1 MGGGTGWRAFEEGV
15 GGRLQKKRPLYLTSG
30 VGGIKQMPSFQQ
42 RSSGMK
48 SSSSVRFTIH
58 FRNDAMVMDGK
69 TGLLQRCVRTGGNIL
84 TECV

>member
-1 MGGGTGWRAFEEGV
+1 M
-15 GGRLQKKRPLYLTSG
+15 GGRLQKKRPLYVKSG

-58 FRNDAMVMDGK
+58 FRNDAVVLDGK
-69 TGLLQRCVRTGGNIL
+69 TAPQPPVQMYVCDGSVCVNFLSKT
-84 TECV
+84 TEFVP

>member
-1 MGGGTGWRAFEEGV
+1 MGVGV
-15 GGRLQKKRPLYLTSG
+15 GGRRGVGSPTKKRPLYLKSG
-30 VGGIKQMPSFQQ
+30 VGGIKQMLSFQQ

-58 FRNDAMVMDGK
+58 FRNDAMALDGK
-69 TGLLQRCVRTGGNIL
+69 TGLLQRCVRAGGNIL